1 MSSSHDS
8 DHPNPQP
15 TNVLANFLI
24 GASVSLIASGLSS
37 LGVNMQA
44 AALKLNREHNLVA
57 AQIGDDDASSD
68 RVSCA
73 TESLLQHQQ
82 QHVGAGGG
90 GGGGGG
96 GKLLFGPDGVP
107 VLSAKDD
114 GYQQNAQQDEDEDE
128 DSNND
133 NAGSGRRQRPLPPQQ
148 YQQQQYGTGAKS
160 KGQSAS
166 ASTTGVATT
175 RLSMGMGQRD
185 NADERETWLQLW
197 RKWQWHLGFSLYLI
211 CQLFGSVIALGFV
224 SPVVLAPLGSAS
236 LIFNVIFS
244 RLFLGTRITG
254 NDWLGTFFVV
264 VGCAIVSTFGSG
276 APEKKQNLDELIQ
289 LFSRPTFII
298 YFSIQGLLVVSVF
311 AFIKY
316 LEYGMDALKF
326 LSILSRRGSSKPN
339 PEAEPLLLGR
349 GGGQRADSTLEVAKV
364 KSDWIG
370 ALYGVV
376 GGTVASETLLLTK
389 SGVELLIVSI
399 FETDNQFRGGFSFAL
414 LATLC
419 FTVYLQLYSLNRG
432 MHYSLPTIIVPI
444 FYTFYTILSLFNT
457 LVYLDQF
464 DAYGVPDLVCIAF
477 GMAAI
482 VGGVVLLARGHGDD
496 LVDADV
502 AGRREERDVGGG
514 STASIDGVR

>member
-1 MSSSHDS
+1 MSSAGDDDS
-8 DHPNPQP
+8 PYHYQNLQT

-24 GASVSLIASGLSS
+24 GASVSLAASGLSS

-44 AALKLNREHNLVA
+44 AALKLNREQNLVA
-57 AQIGDDDASSD
+57 SQIGEDDAHSD
-68 RVSCA
+68 RVACA
-73 TESLLQHQQ
+73 TASLHDGQQQQQQQ
-82 QHVGAGGG
+82 QHAHNEGA
-90 GGGGGG
+90 
-96 GKLLFGPDGVP
+96 KTLFGPDGVVP
-107 VLSAKDD
+107 VLPKDGEEREEEDNEPKARNQASAASTSATATANDV
-114 GYQQNAQQDEDEDE
+114 NA
-128 DSNND
+128 
-133 NAGSGRRQRPLPPQQ
+133 RHRQRGAMRVSDGPQ
-148 YQQQQYGTGAKS
+148 
-160 KGQSAS
+160 
-166 ASTTGVATT
+166 
-175 RLSMGMGQRD
+175 
-185 NADERETWLQLW
+185 RETWMQLW

-276 APEKKQNLDELIQ
+276 APEKKQNLDELIA

-298 YFSIQGLLVVSVF
+298 YFSIQGLLVVAVF

-316 LEYGMDALKF
+316 LEYGMDALRF
-326 LSILSRRGSSKPN
+326 FSIFSPRRGKPN
-339 PEAEPLLLGR
+339 PETEPLLAR
-349 GGGQRADSTLEVAKV
+349 GGSSGGMQRADSTLEMAKA

-419 FTVYLQLYSLNRG
+419 FTVFLQLYSLNRG

-464 DAYGVPDLVCIAF
+464 DVYGVPDLVCIAV

-482 VGGVVLLARGHGDD
+482 VGGVVLLAKGHGDD
-496 LVDADV
+496 LCED

>member
-1 MSSSHDS
+1 MSTAPDDDAPYHYQ
-8 DHPNPQP
+8 NLQT

-24 GASVSLIASGLSS
+24 GASVSLAASGLSS

-44 AALKLNREHNLVA
+44 AALKLNREQNLVA
-57 AQIGDDDASSD
+57 SQIGDDDAHSD
-68 RVSCA
+68 RVACA
-73 TESLLQHQQ
+73 TASLHGGQPQ
-82 QHVGAGGG
+82 QHPHNE
-90 GGGGGG
+90 G
-96 GKLLFGPDGVP
+96 GKTLLFGPDGVVP
-107 VLSAKDD
+107 VLPKE
-114 GYQQNAQQDEDEDE
+114 GEEREEQE
-128 DSNND
+128 
-133 NAGSGRRQRPLPPQQ
+133 
-148 YQQQQYGTGAKS
+148 QQQQQDDHQQGAKAQQTLGS
-160 KGQSAS
+160 SAS
-166 ASTTGVATT
+166 ATTAIAHQSHARQRQRLTMRGAT
-175 RLSMGMGQRD
+175 GGPQ
-185 NADERETWLQLW
+185 RETWMQLW

-276 APEKKQNLDELIQ
+276 APEKKQNLDELIA

-298 YFSIQGLLVVSVF
+298 YFSIQGLLVVTVF

-316 LEYGMDALKF
+316 LEYGMDALRF
-326 LSILSRRGSSKPN
+326 FSIFSSRRGKPN
-339 PEAEPLLLGR
+339 PETEPLLARAGSS
-349 GGGQRADSTLEVAKV
+349 GGIQRADSTLEMAKV

-419 FTVYLQLYSLNRG
+419 FTVFLQLYSLNRG

-464 DAYGVPDLVCIAF
+464 DVYGVPDLVCIAV
-477 GMAAI
+477 GMSAI
-482 VGGVVLLARGHGDD
+482 VGGVVLLAKGHGDD
-496 LVDADV
+496 LCED